1 MLAFLVAV
9 LSGLGGFLAQSVVLL
24 GVAILALVVWIFS
37 AANSASLRSRY
48 WKQLEGKW
56 KAKWG
61 LLTDDDLKT
70 IKGRRELLV
79 GKIQERYGIAED
91 EARRQV
97 DEFYAS
103 LTPSEALEA
112 PASPPPT
119 VPPTTK
125 PVEPPASVISYAAQA
140 APASP
145 PPTVPPTTDEPVE
158 PLPIPGRVKAVVLG
172 LVALVV
178 IGSLVLRWLS

>member
-1 MLAFLVAV
+1 MLLV
-9 LSGLGGFLAQSVVLL
+9 
-24 GVAILALVVWIFS
+24 VAILAVVVWIFS
-37 AANSASLRSRY
+37 AVNSASLRSRY

-97 DEFYAS
+97 DEFYAP
-103 LTPSEALEA
+103 LTPSEAQEA

-119 VPPTTK
+119 VPPTTDK
-125 PVEPPASVISYAAQA
+125 PVEPPASLTSYAAQA

-158 PLPIPGRVKAVVLG
+158 PLAIPGRVKSMVFR